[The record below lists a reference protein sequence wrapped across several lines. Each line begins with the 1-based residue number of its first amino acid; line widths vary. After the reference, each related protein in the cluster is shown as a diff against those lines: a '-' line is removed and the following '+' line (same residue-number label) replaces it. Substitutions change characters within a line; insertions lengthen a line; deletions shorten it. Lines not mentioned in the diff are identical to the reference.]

1 MGLYYEGARL
11 NPRAYFVPHERTVHE
26 TQGGMCLGVRRKV
39 WIKVGG
45 IRAPDAQDTT
55 ALGLSRFCSPES
67 RWGMQQ
73 PRRQRRTSGDT
84 GFQQIT
90 SAEPLGLLGTC
101 WRCMHREPSLESVP

>member
-1 MGLYYEGARL
+1 MGLYDEGARL
-11 NPRAYFVPHERTVHE
+11 NPRADFVPDERTVHE

-55 ALGLSRFCSPES
+55 ALGLSRFRSPES

-90 SAEPLGLLGTC
+90 SA
-101 WRCMHREPSLESVP
+101 